1 MRMIDTVIKPM
12 HPEGYK
18 FVAAFAV
25 VTALLFWIW
34 DPLGW
39 LGLGL
44 TVWCYYFIRDPK
56 RSVP

>member
-12 HPEGYK
+12 HAEGYK

-34 DPLGW
+34 DPLRR
-39 LGLGL
+39 LASRIHIIN
-44 TVWCYYFIRDPK
+44 T
-56 RSVP
+56 